1 MRRRRLGDT
10 AMVALRLV
18 ATRIIMAFFALPGLL
33 RSRRLGS
40 LGLGRRLSVATIA
53 VAVSPIVTLIII
65 SLTVIVAVTVAIV
78 TVAVI
83 TVAVITVTV
92 AVAIIIAITIVSIH
106 DSSGCTRGQNDQE
119 RIARHVI
126 FV

>member
-1 MRRRRLGDT
+1 
-10 AMVALRLV
+10 MVALRLV

-40 LGLGRRLSVATIA
+40 LGFGRRLSVATIA

-83 TVAVITVTV
+83 TVTV

-106 DSSGCTRGQNDQE
+106 DSSGCTKSK
-119 RIARHVI
+119 
-126 FV
+126 

>member
-18 ATRIIMAFFALPGLL
+18 ATGIIMAFFALPGLL

-40 LGLGRRLSVATIA
+40 LGFGRRLSVATIA
-53 VAVSPIVTLIII
+53 VAVSPIVTLTIII
-65 SLTVIVAVTVAIV
+65 SLAVIVAV

-83 TVAVITVTV
+83 TVAVIAVTV
-92 AVAIIIAITIVSIH
+92 AVAIIIAVTVVSIH

>member
-1 MRRRRLGDT
+1 
-10 AMVALRLV
+10 MVALRLV

-40 LGLGRRLSVATIA
+40 LGFGRRLSVATIA
-53 VAVSPIVTLIII
+53 VAVSPIVTLTIII
-65 SLTVIVAVTVAIV
+65 SLAVIVAVTVAIV

-92 AVAIIIAITIVSIH
+92 AVAIIIAVTVVSIH

-119 RIARHVI
+119 RIARNVI